1 MLIGKSDDQ
10 DTVRMSMRWG
20 KRRLRKKY
28 FRGRKKSLSEQPRKY
43 FNEKAAHWD
52 QMVEDKTLQG
62 LDLIIK
68 GLEIKPGSV
77 VLDVGTGTGILIPF
91 LKEAVGDSGSIVA
104 LDLAE
109 EMLKRAKEKH
119 GEQVRYVQ
127 GDIVNTP
134 FEDNSFDEMICN
146 SCFPHFQDKEVA
158 VKEMMRILKPGG
170 RVTVCHISLLQC
182 SCSLRT
188 LQDRQSDIDGI
199 AVKDARKG
207 GGDHTG
213 YPCRLDG
220 NWRMLPGGPTAEILS
235 GHHHRTRLDSR
246 GKLRVSILHTV
257 SSQLHRVRCIQIAC
271 RYDLVCVHII
281 PEFIDSSFNLH
292 HPKPPQGK

>member
-1 MLIGKSDDQ
+1 M
-10 DTVRMSMRWG
+10 
-20 KRRLRKKY
+20 
-28 FRGRKKSLSEQPRKY
+28 SEQHRKY

-91 LKEAVGDSGSIVA
+91 LQEAVGDSGSIVA

-146 SCFPHFQDKEVA
+146 SCFPHFQDKEAA

-170 RVTVCHISLLQC
+170 RVTVCHTASREDMNAMHR
-182 SCSLRT
+182 SF
-188 LQDRQSDIDGI
+188 
-199 AVKDARKG
+199 G
-207 GGDHTG
+207 GVVGED
-213 YPCRLDG
+213 
-220 NWRMLPGGPTAEILS
+220 MLPDDDEMKSMFQQAGFASIEISDSDRGYLLTA
-235 GHHHRTRLDSR
+235 RRYQPR
-246 GKLRVSILHTV
+246 GR
-257 SSQLHRVRCIQIAC
+257 
-271 RYDLVCVHII
+271 
-281 PEFIDSSFNLH
+281 
-292 HPKPPQGK
+292 

>member
-28 FRGRKKSLSEQPRKY
+28 FRGRKKSLSEQHRKY

-91 LKEAVGDSGSIVA
+91 LQEAVGDSGSIVA

-170 RVTVCHISLLQC
+170 RVTVCHTASREDMNAMHR
-182 SCSLRT
+182 SF
-188 LQDRQSDIDGI
+188 
-199 AVKDARKG
+199 G
-207 GGDHTG
+207 GVVGED
-213 YPCRLDG
+213 
-220 NWRMLPGGPTAEILS
+220 MLPDDDEMKSMFQQAGFASIEISDSDRGYLLTA
-235 GHHHRTRLDSR
+235 RR
-246 GKLRVSILHTV
+246 
-257 SSQLHRVRCIQIAC
+257 
-271 RYDLVCVHII
+271 
-281 PEFIDSSFNLH
+281 
-292 HPKPPQGK
+292 

>member
-1 MLIGKSDDQ
+1 MSSRTVTRPPAPCENAGKIRGFLTGAVTRGVTLEGHPPPVPLSPLSPSV
-10 DTVRMSMRWG
+10 T
-20 KRRLRKKY
+20 
-28 FRGRKKSLSEQPRKY
+28 RGRKKSLSEQHRKY

-91 LKEAVGDSGSIVA
+91 LQEAVGDSGSIVA

-134 FEDNSFDEMICN
+134 
-146 SCFPHFQDKEVA
+146 
-158 VKEMMRILKPGG
+158 
-170 RVTVCHISLLQC
+170 
-182 SCSLRT
+182 LRT
-188 LQDRQSDIDGI
+188 
-199 AVKDARKG
+199 
-207 GGDHTG
+207 
-213 YPCRLDG
+213 
-220 NWRMLPGGPTAEILS
+220 
-235 GHHHRTRLDSR
+235 
-246 GKLRVSILHTV
+246 
-257 SSQLHRVRCIQIAC
+257 
-271 RYDLVCVHII
+271 I
-281 PEFIDSSFNLH
+281 PLM
-292 HPKPPQGK
+292 K